1 MSRPYSYDYQEPR
14 QNRGKLI
21 LFIIIGVIV
30 WSLALMLLYTIA
42 DTLISWTVTG
52 GSTLIDAGK
61 SLAGKEA
68 TTAFDALN
76 LGQFAEPAIA
86 FLRASLAPVA
96 WIIWAV
102 GVILLLLLPTLIRQ
116 LRTKRKLRRH

>member
-1 MSRPYSYDYQEPR
+1 M
-14 QNRGKLI
+14 

-42 DTLISWTVTG
+42 DTLINWTVTG

-61 SLAGKEA
+61 SLAGKEV

-76 LGQFAEPAIA
+76 LGQLTEPAIA
-86 FLRASLAPVA
+86 FLHACLAPVV

-102 GVILLLLLPTLIRQ
+102 GLILILLFPALIKQ